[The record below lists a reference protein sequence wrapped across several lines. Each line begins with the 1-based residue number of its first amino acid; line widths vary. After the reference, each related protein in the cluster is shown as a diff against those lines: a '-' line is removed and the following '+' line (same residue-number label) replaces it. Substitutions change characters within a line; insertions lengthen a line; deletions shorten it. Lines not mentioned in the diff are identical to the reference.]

1 MFQFQQHSTIHIN
14 FLHPNL
20 TQTKLLQKEL
30 YPKLTHLPSFCE
42 LVDVSLTWATYGFLG
57 LVADEGTD
65 PQSSKARLHF
75 FLSNKVGIES
85 LHSWAR
91 WDRLTTV
98 SWARTTNTTPTAPSL
113 EQRFHRPCI
122 RAASPSKVE
131 LVGFLTKEVRTL
143 VLRCT
148 LLTNIASTVSSC

>member
-65 PQSSKARLHF
+65 FQGSKARLHF
-75 FLSNKVGIES
+75 VLSNKVGIES

-113 EQRFHRPCI
+113 KQRFHRPCI